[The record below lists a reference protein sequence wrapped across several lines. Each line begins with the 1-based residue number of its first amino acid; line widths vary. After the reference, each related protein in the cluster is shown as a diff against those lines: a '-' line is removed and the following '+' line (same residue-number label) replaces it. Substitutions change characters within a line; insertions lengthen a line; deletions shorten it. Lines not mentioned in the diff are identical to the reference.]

1 MPAISR
7 RAALKG
13 LAAIAAGAGAGVA
26 VQGYAVER
34 HRLGVVR
41 SDLPMRGLG
50 PAFDGVR
57 IGYITD
63 LHHSEFVGLEDI
75 ERAVALVAAERPD
88 LILLGGD
95 YVSYGDVQYADPC
108 AEVLAT
114 LTAPLGVFAV
124 LGNHDDDRVVPEC
137 LRRRGVA
144 VLRDTST
151 AVSKGSDAITLAGI
165 RFWTRELGD
174 VSRAIGTDRAPVL
187 LAAHDP
193 RRIVEASS
201 LDVAGVIAGH
211 THGGQIVLPA
221 IGAIAARKFPVA
233 AGRLTRG
240 PSEMFVSRGV
250 GTVILPIRINCP
262 PEVNIITLRRH
273 ESPS

>member
-7 RAALKG
+7 RTALKG
-13 LAAIAAGAGAGVA
+13 LATVAVGAGAGVTI
-26 VQGYAVER
+26 QGYAIER

-50 PAFDGVR
+50 AAFDGLR
-57 IGYITD
+57 IGYISD
-63 LHHSEFVGLEDI
+63 LHHSEFVGIEDI
-75 ERAVALVAAERPD
+75 QRAVALIAAERPD
-88 LILLGGD
+88 LIVLGGD

-124 LGNHDDDRVVPEC
+124 LGNHDDDRSVPDS
-137 LRRRGVA
+137 LRRRGIP
-144 VLRDTST
+144 VLRDAAT
-151 AVSKGSDAITLAGI
+151 AVTKGGDTLTLAGI
-165 RFWTRELGD
+165 RFWTRDASDL
-174 VSRAIGTDRAPVL
+174 VRAIGPGTAPVL

-193 RRIVEASS
+193 RRIVEASA
-201 LDVAGVIAGH
+201 LGVAGVISGH
-211 THGGQIVLPA
+211 THGGQVVLPA
-221 IGAIAARKFPVA
+221 VGALAARKFPVA

-240 PSEMFVSRGV
+240 SSEMFVSRGV

-262 PEVNIITLRRH
+262 PEVNVLTLRRR
-273 ESPS
+273 ESA